1 MIQIERED
9 IERIRERIAKMSDI
23 DLLRYGQAARYMA
36 DPKNNH
42 GQPNPSFQI
51 QLDEARC
58 EWRKR
63 HPKLPLS
70 ESV

>member
-1 MIQIERED
+1 MIQFEPDD
-9 IERIRERIAKMSDI
+9 IERIRQRILKMSDI
-23 DLLRYGQAARYMA
+23 DLLRYGQAARYMS
-36 DPKNNH
+36 DPRNNH
-42 GQPNPSFQI
+42 GRPNPSFQV

-70 ESV
+70 TSL